1 MRQTKCE
8 PTGMLLFR
16 WMSFSRE
23 HRRFGE
29 TQFIAPQGAYVT
41 VHKRDRRCGN
51 AATSFMAIV
60 GIVVAIAAAA
70 CGGNATSVVSPSG
83 TAPVSLHADPGGD
96 KFFTMT
102 IAPTSVP
109 VNSSNVVLTVTV
121 TNCDTGI
128 TGCTTPSSSTQK
140 IGSAEIV
147 IPVGFTVTAVGT
159 PTGDQPGWG
168 TSWTTGN
175 TVVVGATGAGAG
187 THKLAPGE
195 HETFTI
201 TVTTP
206 IVCDTFG
213 IDTIGASDSTLP
225 ATFGT
230 DWHFSGDA
238 LSLTTTGCSTGE
250 CPAAPAITT
259 HYLHDHGVKS
269 NESLFNTIVNAVAQK
284 MADGDFGRDPCAA
297 GYADA
302 VIAFINTLHQF

>member
-1 MRQTKCE
+1 
-8 PTGMLLFR
+8 
-16 WMSFSRE
+16 
-23 HRRFGE
+23 
-29 TQFIAPQGAYVT
+29 VT
-41 VHKRDRRCGN
+41 LHTRDRRRGN
-51 AATSFMAIV
+51 AVAHLAAVV
-60 GIVVAIAAAA
+60 GIVFAIAAAA
-70 CGGNATSVVSPSG
+70 CGSNATSVVSPSG
-83 TAPVSLHADPGGD
+83 TAPVSLHSDPGGD

-102 IAPTSVP
+102 ITPTSVP

-128 TGCTTPSSSTQK
+128 TGCTTASSSTQK

-147 IPVGFTVTAVGT
+147 IPAGFTVTAVGT

-168 TSWTTGN
+168 TTWTTGN

-187 THKLAPGE
+187 THKLLPGQ

-201 TVTTP
+201 TVTTS

-213 IDTIGASDSTLP
+213 IDTVAASDSTLP

-230 DWHFSGDA
+230 DWHFSGDT
-238 LSLTTTGCSTGE
+238 LSLTTTGCSTGD
-250 CPAAPAITT
+250 CPAAPAIAT

-269 NESLFNTIVNAVAQK
+269 NDSLFNTIVNAVAQK
-284 MADGDFGRDPCAA
+284 MADGDFGRDPCAE